1 MIANDNRIDGRTVD
15 YTRTLEF
22 LAGHMMAPGC
32 SVILTPVQFEIL
44 KTYLGHISALGSR
57 VFFQLEQCIDHA
69 PGYSVSWDN
78 EGNAYQDDAVDAIM
92 EHMVQ
97 NMGFTGGSIERPG
110 HMIELSE
117 IDNHMEVLLA
127 GVAAKH
133 GLS

>member
-1 MIANDNRIDGRTVD
+1 MIPHDVANDETLD

-22 LAGHMMAPGC
+22 LAHHLMAPGC
-32 SVILTPVQFEIL
+32 QVRLTPTQFEIL
-44 KTYLGHISALGSR
+44 KAYLGHIQALGSR
-57 VFFQLEQCIDHA
+57 VYFQLEQCIYHS

-78 EGNAYQDDAVDAIM
+78 QGNAYQDDAVDALM

-97 NMGFTGGSIERPG
+97 NMGFEGGSIERPG
-110 HMIELSE
+110 HMIDLSD
-117 IDNHMEVLLA
+117 IDHHVKVLLD